1 MGGQCR
7 RLPDM
12 LLARSGACPCSAASA
27 ATSPRVPRSRD
38 GCYLLPLAGAEAHQR
53 AVFGDPLLGADGG
66 GALSTIVRRKPEHT
80 RLFRFVVYNPINIF

>member
-1 MGGQCR
+1 MPVFGRVGRHVAACAPIAG
-7 RLPDM
+7 RLLP
-12 LLARSGACPCSAASA
+12 
-27 ATSPRVPRSRD
+27 V
-38 GCYLLPLAGAEAHQR
+38 PLAGAEAHQR